1 MCCKNFWFHEIDWFW
16 LANKNEITWNEIF
29 REHTCTT
36 KNSMLLIYSMILEFV
51 LKKLTTLAKNYTFLY
66 CKIEGFN
73 LFSTFF
79 FASWSIVHVFHS
91 LYLTYLNEVFFFLQ
105 EKYCWYLFSKYLQWN
120 RRCWCNG
127 YIQQY
132 YLYRKWRKKNVLNSW
147 SEKKT
152 SNYR

>member
-1 MCCKNFWFHEIDWFW
+1 MKLIDFDW
-16 LANKNEITWNEIF
+16 LIKMKSHDISF